1 MTYIVRFLP
10 DAVSDLRS
18 HSRWYERKR
27 RGLAARFEEAVGEQ
41 TRLLEA
47 APRVYKIFHR
57 DIHRCSVPR
66 FPYEIYFRII
76 DDLVVVLAV
85 HGVRQDPAVL
95 KERLGID

>member
-10 DAVSDLRS
+10 DALSDLRR
-18 HSRWYERKR
+18 HSRWYEKKR
-27 RGLAARFEEAVGEQ
+27 RGLASRFEEAVREQ
-41 TRLLEA
+41 TKLLEA
-47 APRVYKIFHR
+47 TPRVYKIFHR

-76 DDLVVVLAV
+76 DELVVVLAV
-85 HGVRQDPAVL
+85 HGVRQDPDVL